1 MSIHDDMLEYN
12 AKHKKA
18 VYVER
23 DDGSIA
29 DKMKYSVIVENTTR
43 KYKFIPLISGS
54 IRITAGLIGN
64 SKPITVLVKDKSG
77 NPVSV
82 LGGTYNAF
90 EEYEIT
96 LEDVNITDPTT
107 APKIHIDFWYTI
119 LEKIIIETGVE

>member
-12 AKHKKA
+12 AKNKKA
-18 VYVER
+18 VSIDK

-29 DKMKYSVIVENTTR
+29 NKMKYSVIVENTTR
-43 KYKFIPLISGS
+43 KYKFIPLISGN
-54 IRITAGLIGN
+54 IHITAGYIG
-64 SKPITVLVKDKSG
+64 SIKPITVLIKDKSG
-77 NPVSV
+77 NFVNVSD
-82 LGGTYNAF
+82 GTYNAF

-96 LEDVNITDPTT
+96 LEDDSIIDPTT